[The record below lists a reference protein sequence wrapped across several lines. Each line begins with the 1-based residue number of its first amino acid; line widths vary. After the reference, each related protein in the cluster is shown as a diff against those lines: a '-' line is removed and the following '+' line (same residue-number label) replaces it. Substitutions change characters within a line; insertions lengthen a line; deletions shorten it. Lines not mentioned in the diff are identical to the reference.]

1 MYTIDQETEKKEIL
15 KRYRNLL
22 RVWYTRKE
30 PKDKKL
36 VRKAFNLAVDAHKDM
51 RRLSGEPYIFHPLE
65 VATIAAG
72 EIGLGT
78 TSIVS
83 ALLHDVV
90 EDTDYTLDDI
100 RVRFGDKVAIIID
113 GLTKIQELFDL
124 STTSPQAENFR
135 KILLTLSDDLRVI
148 LIKLADRLH
157 NMRTLDAMRGDK
169 QLKIASETLYLYA
182 PLAHRLGLYSIK
194 SELEDLAL
202 KYTEPDIFNSILNKL
217 AESKPARIRFINK
230 FISPIKKEMNSKEM
244 NFNIL
249 AREKNI
255 YSIWQ
260 KMKSKDIP
268 LEEVYDLFAIRVI
281 VDVPLEQ
288 EKAECWR
295 AYSIITDFYRPNQDR
310 LRDWISIPK
319 SNGYEALHTTVMSN
333 AGRWV
338 EVQIRSRR
346 MDEIA
351 EKGYAAHWKYK
362 INDDP
367 ESGLE
372 EWLDKIRE
380 MLKTN
385 EENALDFLSDFELN
399 LFTKEIFV
407 FTPKGNLKT
416 LPKGSTTLDFAYS
429 IHSDVGNT
437 SIGAKVNHALVPLEY
452 KLKSGDQVDILTSNV
467 QNPQEEWL
475 KFVVTAKAKS
485 NIKIAVN
492 NRKKQLFEEG
502 KDVLEKYFAQFNLE
516 INQTTINKFLEF
528 HKINSLIDLY
538 YLVANHEIGLN
549 EVKEFSQNV
558 GSKSI
563 LRYISRPF
571 SKSKQEEENKSLSKT
586 IVEKLKDKP
595 ESLLLGDDISDIN
608 YTLAQCCQPIPGD
621 DVLGFI
627 SKYDDIEIHRTNC
640 PNAIKLMSRYG
651 NRIVKVKWKYKEA
664 VGFLTGIR
672 IKGIDKKGVISKIT
686 EIISDKHNISIRS
699 FHMDTHEG
707 ITEGTVMIY
716 VHDTI
721 SLNKLILHLKRI
733 KEVIKVNRI
742 DRMD

>member
-244 NFNIL
+244 NFMIL

>member
-100 RVRFGDKVAIIID
+100 RVRFGDQVALIID

-169 QLKIASETLYLYA
+169 QLKIASETLSLYA

-202 KYTEPDIFNSILNKL
+202 KYIEPDIFNSILNKL

-230 FISPIKKEMNSKEM
+230 FILPIKKEMYSKEM
-244 NFNIL
+244 SFKIL

-281 VDVPLEQ
+281 IDVPLDQ

-362 INDDP
+362 INADP

-416 LPKGSTTLDFAYS
+416 LPKGSTSLDFAYS
-429 IHSDVGNT
+429 IHSDVGNS

-452 KLKSGDQVDILTSNV
+452 KLKSGDQVDILTSKI

-492 NRKKQLFEEG
+492 NRKKQLFEKG
-502 KDVLEKYFAQFNLE
+502 KDMLEKYFAQFSLE
-516 INQTTINKFLEF
+516 INQSTINKFLEF

-538 YLVANHEIGLN
+538 YLVSNLEIGQN

-627 SKYDDIEIHRTNC
+627 SKHDDIEIHRTNC

>member
-36 VRKAFNLAVDAHKDM
+36 VRKAFNLAVDAHKNM

-100 RVRFGDKVAIIID
+100 RARFGDQVAIIID

-230 FISPIKKEMNSKEM
+230 FISPIKKEMSSKGM
-244 NFNIL
+244 NFKIL

-268 LEEVYDLFAIRVI
+268 FEEVYDLFAIRVI
-281 VDVPLEQ
+281 IDVPLEQ

-333 AGRWV
+333 SGRWV

-385 EENALDFLSDFELN
+385 EENALDFLSDFEMN

-429 IHSDVGNT
+429 IHSDVGNS

-452 KLKSGDQVDILTSNV
+452 KLKSGDQVDILTSNI
-467 QNPQEEWL
+467 QNPQEQWL

-502 KDVLEKYFAQFNLE
+502 KDMLEKYFAQFHLE
-516 INQTTINKFLEF
+516 INQSTINKFLEF

-549 EVKEFSQNV
+549 EVKVFSQNV

-586 IVEKLKDKP
+586 IVEKLKNKP

-627 SKYDDIEIHRTNC
+627 SKHDDIEIHRTNC

-664 VGFLTGIR
+664 VGFLTGIK

-686 EIISDKHNISIRS
+686 EIISDKHNVSIRS
-699 FHMDTHEG
+699 IHMDTHEG